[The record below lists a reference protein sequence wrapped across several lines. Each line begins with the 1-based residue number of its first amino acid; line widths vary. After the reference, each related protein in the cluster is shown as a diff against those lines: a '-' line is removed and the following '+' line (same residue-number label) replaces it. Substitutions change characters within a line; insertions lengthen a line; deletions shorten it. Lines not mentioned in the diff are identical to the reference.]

1 MFTLL
6 IMVMF
11 SQVYSYIKTQFAHF
25 KYVHFVVCQL
35 LFNKVVIKSQQGM

>member
-1 MFTLL
+1 MFALL

-11 SQVYSYIKTQFAHF
+11 SQVYSYIKKKFAHF
-25 KYVHFVVCQL
+25 KYVHYIVCQL